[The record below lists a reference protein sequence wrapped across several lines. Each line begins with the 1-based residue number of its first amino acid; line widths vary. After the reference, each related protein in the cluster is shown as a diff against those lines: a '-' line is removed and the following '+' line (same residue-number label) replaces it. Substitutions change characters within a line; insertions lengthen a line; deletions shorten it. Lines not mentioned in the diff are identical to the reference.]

1 MDPVTVAAHVVAVL
15 TPYLAAA
22 GTGLATEAGEATWAQ
37 CGKLWGL
44 LRERLTGTPAQ
55 GALEDLRAEP
65 SEPDV
70 QGQARLQLRKALTAD
85 PDLTR
90 ELMALL
96 PAAETEARQAMQ
108 VTGNDNTSVQAVDS
122 TVTIT
127 GS

>member
-1 MDPVTVAAHVVAVL
+1 MDPVTVATGVVAALV
-15 TPYLAAA
+15 PYLAAA
-22 GTGLATEAGEATWAQ
+22 GTGLATKAGEATFAQ
-37 CGKLWGL
+37 CGKLWAL
-44 LRERLTGTPAQ
+44 LRNRLTGTVAQ
-55 GALEDLRAEP
+55 GALEDLHAAP

-108 VTGNDNTSVQAVDS
+108 VTGNDNTSVQAANS

-127 GS
+127 KS